1 MNEIRMG
8 VIGVGNMGSAHSK
21 NILEGK
27 VPGMK
32 LAAVADI
39 APQKLEWA
47 EKNLPGVPR
56 FSTADELI
64 ASGLCDAIIVA
75 TPHYFHPTIAISG
88 FEAGLHVLIE
98 KPAGVYTSAVR
109 KMNDAAKKS
118 GKVFGIMYNQRTNP
132 HFAKMRE
139 IVRSGELGEP
149 KRLVWIITN
158 WYRTQAYY
166 DSGSWRATWAGE
178 GGGVL
183 LNQAPHQLDLWQW
196 IFGMPKRVWAKCKY
210 AQWHNVEIEDD
221 VTAYAE
227 YENGASAT
235 FITTTGEYPGTN
247 RLEICGDRAKLVW
260 EGGKLKMWKLDQP
273 EREVCFTST
282 QGFAT
287 PPVEELEPDC
297 PGTET
302 AHVGIL
308 TNFAAAILRGEELL
322 APGYD
327 GINGLT
333 LSNAMHL
340 SDWTGKMVEL
350 PLDEELFEK
359 LLDERR
365 ATSKLKA
372 GGEGAPEDI
381 RGTYNDRWNVR

>member
-1 MNEIRMG
+1 MSELNVGI
-8 VIGVGNMGSAHSK
+8 IGIGNMGSAHSK

-27 VPGMK
+27 VEGMR
-32 LAAVADI
+32 LAAVCDVSPA
-39 APQKLEWA
+39 KLDWA
-47 EKNLPGVPR
+47 KENLLGVPL
-56 FSTADELI
+56 FADAHEMI
-64 ASGLCDAIIVA
+64 KSGLIDTLIVA
-75 TPHYFHPTIAISG
+75 TPHYLHPPLAMAG
-88 FEAGLHVLIE
+88 FDAGLNVLIE
-98 KPAGVYTSAVR
+98 KPAGVYTSAVE
-109 KMNDAAKKS
+109 KMNEAARKS
-118 GKVFGIMYNQRTNP
+118 GKVFGIMFNQRTNP
-132 HFAKMRE
+132 QFRKIRE
-139 IVRSGELGEP
+139 LIRSGEIGEP

-158 WYRTQAYY
+158 WYRTQSYY

-196 IFGMPKRVWAKCKY
+196 MFGMPQRVWARCRY
-210 AQWHNVEIEDD
+210 GHWHNVEIEDD

-227 YENGASAT
+227 YDNGASAT

-247 RLEICGDRAKLVW
+247 RLEISGDRAKLVW
-260 EGGKLKMWKLDQP
+260 EGGKLRMWKLDEP
-273 EREVCFTST
+273 EREVCFTSK

-287 PPVEELEPDC
+287 PPVTELEPDC
-297 PGTET
+297 PGVET

-308 TNFAAAILRGEELL
+308 QNYANAVLHGEELI

-350 PLDEELFEK
+350 PLDTELFEK
-359 LLDERR
+359 YLDERR
-365 ATSKLKA
+365 RTSKVKTEV
-372 GGEGAPEDI
+372 EGAPEDI